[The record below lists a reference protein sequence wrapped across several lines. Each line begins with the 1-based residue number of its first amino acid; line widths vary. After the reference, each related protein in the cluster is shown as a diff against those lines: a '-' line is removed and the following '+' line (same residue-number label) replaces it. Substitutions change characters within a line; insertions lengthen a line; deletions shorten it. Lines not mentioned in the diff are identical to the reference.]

1 MNPLVSCLSTL
12 TAAGASALTSEETHG
27 SEGVWSRGRVVCQVC
42 RKTSHPRGK
51 LSRHL
56 PTCSTSAHHPS
67 SHASRRWP
75 LSSTAARTIRPK
87 NKPFRNEIKRY
98 ETTFK
103 NELKPSGLSPFRN
116 GFLFGANRGMPLGLQ
131 EGSGG
136 ASYSDACLGDEGV
149 REVCASLASLP
160 SLPLLTSLD
169 LRGNHIHAD
178 GAAAV
183 AKLLL
188 TSGCALQLV
197 RAGGEVCGSG
207 VGGE

>member
-1 MNPLVSCLSTL
+1 
-12 TAAGASALTSEETHG
+12 
-27 SEGVWSRGRVVCQVC
+27 
-42 RKTSHPRGK
+42 
-51 LSRHL
+51 
-56 PTCSTSAHHPS
+56 
-67 SHASRRWP
+67 
-75 LSSTAARTIRPK
+75 
-87 NKPFRNEIKRY
+87 
-98 ETTFK
+98 
-103 NELKPSGLSPFRN
+103 
-116 GFLFGANRGMPLGLQ
+116 MPLGLQ

-197 RAGGEVCGSG
+197 RATPPHTGEDTCLIPASALWGRGRAWEGRAGGQVCGR
-207 VGGE
+207 GE